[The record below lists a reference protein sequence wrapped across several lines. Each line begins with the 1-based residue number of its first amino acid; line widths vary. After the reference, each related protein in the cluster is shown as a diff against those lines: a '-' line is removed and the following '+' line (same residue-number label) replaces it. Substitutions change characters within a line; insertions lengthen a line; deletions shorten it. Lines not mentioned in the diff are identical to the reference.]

1 VLAPTS
7 AGARDVATLI
17 HPHTDLACH
26 RAMGPMIITRGDGVY
41 VYDDAGKRY
50 LEGVSALWCASLG
63 FSERRLVAA
72 ATRQME
78 QLPFYQIARHRSTH
92 PAIDL
97 AEALLSIVPSGL
109 EKVLFANSGSE
120 ANDQAVKLVWF
131 YHNAIGRPHKKKIIA
146 RTRGYHGCTIFS
158 ASMTGMPTHHAH
170 WNLPVDGVLHTD
182 CPSHYIYGLPGET
195 EDAFLD
201 RIIGN
206 LERLI
211 IREGPETIAAFI
223 AEPVIGGGGVI
234 VPPKEY
240 FQRVQEVLRRYE
252 ILFIADEVVTGF
264 GRTGEMFGCETFHIT
279 PDVMTVAKG
288 LSASY
293 MPISATLITGK
304 MFEAVAEHS
313 GKLGDFTHGVTYAAH
328 PVAAAVALEALKIY
342 EERDIVSMVKQIAP
356 YFQSRLRAM
365 VDHPLVGEARGV
377 GLIGAVQLV
386 RDKARRLSF
395 GPNDG
400 VGQAVQD
407 AAMKAGVI
415 LRGVPD
421 ALYLCPPLIVT
432 KCQIDEMFEGLRIG
446 LEAGLAHVTRNG
458 QRIGSARSGE

>member
-1 VLAPTS
+1 MLAPRS
-7 AGARDVATLI
+7 ATARDVATLI
-17 HPHTDLACH
+17 HPHSDLARH
-26 RAMGPMIITRGDGVY
+26 PTMGPMIITRGDGVY

-72 ATRQME
+72 ATRQMN

-97 AEALLSIVPSGL
+97 AEALLNIAPSGM

-131 YHNAIGRPHKKKIIA
+131 YHNAIGKPRKRKIIS
-146 RTRGYHGCTIFS
+146 RMRGYHGCTIFT
-158 ASMTGMPTHHAH
+158 ASMTGMPAHHAH
-170 WNLPVDGVLHTD
+170 WNLPIDGVLHTD
-182 CPSHYIYGLPGET
+182 CPSYYIYGLPGESEAT
-195 EDAFLD
+195 FLD

-206 LERLI
+206 LEQLI

-223 AEPVIGGGGVI
+223 AEPVIGAGGII
-234 VPPKEY
+234 VPPEGY
-240 FQRVQEVLRRYE
+240 FQRVRAVLRPYE

-264 GRTGEMFGCETFHIT
+264 GRTGEMFGCETFGIE
-279 PDVMTVAKG
+279 PDLMTVAKG

-304 MFEAVAEHS
+304 IFDAIAEQS
-313 GKLGDFTHGVTYAAH
+313 GKLGDFAHGVTYAAH
-328 PVAAAVALEALKIY
+328 PVAAAVALETLKIY
-342 EERDIVSMVKQIAP
+342 EERDIVTMVRRIAP

-377 GLIGAVQLV
+377 GLIGAIQLV
-386 RDKARRLSF
+386 KDKARRVSF
-395 GPNDG
+395 GPADG

-415 LRGVPD
+415 FRGVPE
-421 ALYLCPPLIVT
+421 AVYLCPPLIIS
-432 KCQIDEMFEGLRIG
+432 KQQIDELFEGLRIG
-446 LEAGLAHVTRNG
+446 LEAGLAHV
-458 QRIGSARSGE
+458 ARSLEGVAPAAMAD